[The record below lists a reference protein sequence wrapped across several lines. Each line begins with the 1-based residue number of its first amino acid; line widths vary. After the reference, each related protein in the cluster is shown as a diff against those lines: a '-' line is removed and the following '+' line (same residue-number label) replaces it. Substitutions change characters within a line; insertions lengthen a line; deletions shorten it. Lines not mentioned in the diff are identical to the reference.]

1 MGLTIISKKSYF
13 FKMAVSAELIGSAFV
28 MGLAGSLHCVG
39 MCGPLALSLPASH
52 KNSLS
57 RISGGLI
64 YNSGRVLSYTGMGLL
79 FGSLGNLMIATRWQS
94 GLSISLG
101 LIILL
106 YLLFPKK
113 YFHFSAA
120 TIWNKPFALLRQQL
134 GKLFQSKK
142 ISSLFFIGILNG
154 FLPCGL
160 VYLALTSS
168 IISSSIV
175 NGGVFMLF
183 FGLGTFPMMF
193 ATVIMGNY
201 LNQSIRQKI
210 HKAVPALLFFMAV
223 LLILRGMNLGIPF
236 VSPEFN
242 NVHQEGVI
250 ECR

>member
-1 MGLTIISKKSYF
+1 MAISI
-13 FKMAVSAELIGSAFV
+13 ELIGSAFV
-28 MGLAGSLHCVG
+28 MGLAGSLHCIG
-39 MCGPLALSLPASH
+39 MCGPLALSLPAAH
-52 KNSLS
+52 KSSLS

-64 YNSGRVLSYTGMGLL
+64 YNSGRILSYTSMGLL

-94 GLSISLG
+94 GLSITLG
-101 LIILL
+101 MIILV
-106 YLLFPKK
+106 YLLFPKR

-120 TIWNKPFALLRQQL
+120 TILSRPFVLLRQQL

-142 ISSLFFIGILNG
+142 LSSVFFIGVLNG

-168 IISSSIV
+168 IISSTTV
-175 NGGVFMLF
+175 NGGMFMLF

-193 ATVIMGNY
+193 ATVLMGNY
-201 LNQSIRQKI
+201 LNQSIRRKI

-236 VSPEFN
+236 VSPELGN
-242 NVHQEGVI
+242 AHHQVVTP
-250 ECR
+250 CR

>member
-1 MGLTIISKKSYF
+1 MPIST
-13 FKMAVSAELIGSAFV
+13 ELIGSAFV
-28 MGLAGSLHCVG
+28 MGFAGSLHCVG
-39 MCGPLALSLPASH
+39 MCGPLALSLPASQ
-52 KNSLS
+52 KSGLS

-64 YNSGRVLSYTGMGLL
+64 YNSGRIFSYAGMGLL
-79 FGSLGNLMIATRWQS
+79 FGSLGNLMIAARWQS
-94 GLSISLG
+94 GLSIALG
-101 LIILL
+101 TVILL

-113 YFHFSAA
+113 YFHFSTV
-120 TIWNKPFALLRQQL
+120 TILSKPFGLLRQQL
-134 GKLFQSKK
+134 GRLFQSKK
-142 ISSLFFIGILNG
+142 LSSSFYIGVLNG

-168 IISSSIV
+168 IILSSPLD
-175 NGGVFMLF
+175 GGMFMLF

>member
-1 MGLTIISKKSYF
+1 MPIST
-13 FKMAVSAELIGSAFV
+13 ELIGSAFV
-28 MGLAGSLHCVG
+28 MGLAGSLHCIG
-39 MCGPLALSLPASH
+39 MCGPLALSLPVSH
-52 KNSLS
+52 NNKLS

-64 YNSGRVLSYTGMGLL
+64 YNTGRIFSYSSLGLL
-79 FGSLGNLMIATRWQS
+79 FGLFGNLIISTKWQN
-94 GLSISLG
+94 GLSITLG
-101 LIILL
+101 IVVLI

-113 YFHFSAA
+113 YFLRRSPSGHFSTA
-120 TIWNKPFALLRQQL
+120 TVLSKPFMLLRQQL

-142 ISSLFFIGILNG
+142 ISSLFFIGVLNG

-168 IISSSIV
+168 IISASPV
-175 NGGVFMLF
+175 NGGIFMLF

-193 ATVIMGNY
+193 ATVLMGNY

-223 LLILRGMNLGIPF
+223 LLILRGLNLGIPF
-236 VSPEFN
+236 ISPEFGTG
-242 NVHQEGVI
+242 HQHEVI

>member
-1 MGLTIISKKSYF
+1 MSI
-13 FKMAVSAELIGSAFV
+13 SAELIGPAFV

-39 MCGPLALSLPASH
+39 MCGPLALSLPVSH
-52 KNSLS
+52 DNNLS

-64 YNSGRVLSYTGMGLL
+64 YNSGRILSYASMGLL
-79 FGSLGNLMIATRWQS
+79 FGSLGSLVIATKWQS
-94 GLSISLG
+94 GLSIALG
-101 LIILL
+101 IIILL
-106 YLLFPKK
+106 YILFPKK

-120 TIWNKPFALLRQQL
+120 TFLGKPFMLLRQQL

-142 ISSLFFIGILNG
+142 LSSLLFIGMLNG

-168 IISSSIV
+168 IISASPV
-175 NGGVFMLF
+175 NGGMFMLF

-193 ATVIMGNY
+193 ATVLMGNY

-236 VSPEFN
+236 ISPALSSA
-242 NVHQEGVI
+242 HPQGAI
-250 ECR
+250 ECH